1 MNFKQNFQIKPI
13 KLRFVPNFK
22 LCKVI
27 YNLQQ
32 AKFSRMVV
40 DGKQRKILEKKNVKG
55 YGDIVTVYQI
65 ANDDDCDNTDPLNEF
80 DYAVFSACLSYFDK
94 GDSCISLGIIY
105 RAMTGKTTEGGK
117 GKVPPEI
124 RESILLSLK
133 KLIGTVIEIDDA
145 QVNSA
150 FDYAKPGSKKCSAIL
165 PAHFDETL
173 INGKDASV
181 VFFDRISP
189 LMAIAKQ
196 RKQILSY
203 SPALLDAPGIRNS
216 FMNIMLKNYVIRRVA
231 EIKIHKNLRK
241 IITFADVFRK
251 CRIDNADR
259 KIKQRARE
267 VIIKFFEHLQAEG
280 FIKSF
285 ETVNE
290 KKTLYSVHISL
301 YKSASD
307 NLQQRICHFF
317 IDFNGSEHRRK
328 CHGA

>member
-1 MNFKQNFQIKPI
+1 MNSKQNFQIMPI
-13 KLRFVPNFK
+13 KVRLVPNFK

-32 AKFSRMVV
+32 EQFSNMVV
-40 DGKQRKILEKKNVKG
+40 DGKQRRILEKKKVKR
-55 YGDIVTVYQI
+55 YGDIVTVYHI
-65 ANDDDCDNTDPLNEF
+65 TNNDDCDNTDPLNEF

-105 RAMTGKTTEGGK
+105 RAMTGKTTDGGK
-117 GKVPPEI
+117 GKVPPDI
-124 RESILLSLK
+124 REDILLSLK
-133 KLIGTVIEIDDA
+133 KLIGTVIEIDDE
-145 QVNSA
+145 QVNFV
-150 FDYAKPGSKKCSAIL
+150 FDYASSCSRKCSSIL

-189 LMAIAKQ
+189 LMEIAKQ

-203 SPALLDAPGIRNS
+203 SPALLDAPNVRNS

-231 EIKIHKNLRK
+231 EIKLHKNMRK
-241 IITFADVFRK
+241 IITFADVFQK
-251 CRIDNADR
+251 CRIANAHR
-259 KIKQRARE
+259 EIKNRARE

-285 ETVNE
+285 ETVKENNS
-290 KKTLYSVHISL
+290 LYSVHI
-301 YKSASD
+301 
-307 NLQQRICHFF
+307 FF
-317 IDFNGSEHRRK
+317 
-328 CHGA
+328 

>member
-1 MNFKQNFQIKPI
+1 MNSKKNFQIMPI
-13 KLRFVPNFK
+13 KMRFVPNFK

-32 AKFSRMVV
+32 EKFSNIVV
-40 DGKQRKILEKKNVKG
+40 DGQGRKIIEKKNVKG
-55 YGDIVTVYQI
+55 YGDIVTDYHI
-65 ANDDDCDNTDPLNEF
+65 TNDDSCDNTDPLNEF

-94 GDSCISLGIIY
+94 GDRCISLGIIY
-105 RAMTGKTTEGGK
+105 RAMTGKTTESGK
-117 GKVPPEI
+117 GKVPSEI
-124 RESILLSLK
+124 RKSILLSLK
-133 KLIGTVIEIDDA
+133 KLIGTVIEIDET
-145 QVNSA
+145 QVNAA
-150 FDYAKPGSKKCSAIL
+150 FDYAKSDSKKCSAIL

-173 INGKDASV
+173 INGNDASV

-189 LMAIAKQ
+189 LMKIAKQ
-196 RKQILSY
+196 RKQLLSY
-203 SPALLDAPGIRNS
+203 SPTLLDAPGIRNS

-251 CRIDNADR
+251 CRIDNASR
-259 KIKQRARE
+259 KTKMDARN

-301 YKSASD
+301 
-307 NLQQRICHFF
+307 
-317 IDFNGSEHRRK
+317 
-328 CHGA
+328 